1 MLAVGGADGGV
12 RLFLCDTSELTS
24 ESDESDESD
33 RAEETETGVD
43 VEACATLAGHADWV
57 RDLAFAADD
66 DASGTRGGTPGLLL
80 ASASQDRTAR
90 VWRVR
95 VAFAAA
101 DDGSASVEGGG
112 AAVPAYARLARP
124 PPPPS
129 ALLGGDA
136 RIVADLEAVLQG
148 HEDWVMSVAWRPD
161 AAKARR
167 DVSEGDGAVKPQLS
181 LLTASA
187 DRSLIHWTPVSDPGR
202 TSGPESRVW
211 MASESV
217 GDAASGCLGFYG
229 AMFDARARRVLAH
242 AHGGALHAWRRAG
255 SKAAGGDE
263 RWAPAPAS
271 AGHAGEV
278 TSLSWDAA
286 GRFLLSGSVDMTA
299 RAHASWES
307 RVDETF
313 LSDLRDVHK
322 PVTLTLDAPTT
333 GWREIARPQIHGHAV
348 TCVAALPPAASARRL
363 GGGEEKADAKTDA
376 ATLAGGSVVFVSGAD
391 EKTLRVFDAPGTFLG
406 TLARSLPRSDRAG
419 RRALE
424 AARERAADAS
434 GGAELPQLGL
444 SNKALRAPEAPS
456 EPVPET
462 PSAEPAERAER
473 AGASGAGG
481 GGGEEDSASSF
492 SFASFAGEHG
502 FGVDPDPTNSLLP
515 PESAPTKSPARRRRD
530 GVIEGERRQD
540 VIMLT
545 PERPSEGARPVDA
558 DAPLGDDDT
567 TPVVKARS
575 GAANAAGVS
584 SDAPPRPDS
593 SFVRAET
600 PKRPKRSG
608 DSAAGGRRRAGG
620 GGAGRRRARE
630 RREHARRRHLRQRHA
645 GGPVAPPGGG
655 GPGVGDA
662 VAGGAQAVRARRRRV
677 VRGGAPF
684 RRAGGVRVRG
694 ALGVCGLDL
703 GLGRK

>member
-1 MLAVGGADGGV
+1 MRLWRLDLALAPAPAPAPLRQPPTPPPARSRPRARRSPREAACGSRRGAPLSAALARLPRTDRLVLAVGGADGGV

-255 SKAAGGDE
+255 SKKPRAAT
-263 RWAPAPAS
+263 S
-271 AGHAGEV
+271 AG
-278 TSLSWDAA
+278 
-286 GRFLLSGSVDMTA
+286 R
-299 RAHASWES
+299 
-307 RVDETF
+307 
-313 LSDLRDVHK
+313 
-322 PVTLTLDAPTT
+322 
-333 GWREIARPQIHGHAV
+333 
-348 TCVAALPPAASARRL
+348 
-363 GGGEEKADAKTDA
+363 
-376 ATLAGGSVVFVSGAD
+376 
-391 EKTLRVFDAPGTFLG
+391 
-406 TLARSLPRSDRAG
+406 
-419 RRALE
+419 
-424 AARERAADAS
+424 
-434 GGAELPQLGL
+434 
-444 SNKALRAPEAPS
+444 
-456 EPVPET
+456 
-462 PSAEPAERAER
+462 
-473 AGASGAGG
+473 
-481 GGGEEDSASSF
+481 
-492 SFASFAGEHG
+492 
-502 FGVDPDPTNSLLP
+502 
-515 PESAPTKSPARRRRD
+515 
-530 GVIEGERRQD
+530 
-540 VIMLT
+540 
-545 PERPSEGARPVDA
+545 
-558 DAPLGDDDT
+558 
-567 TPVVKARS
+567 
-575 GAANAAGVS
+575 
-584 SDAPPRPDS
+584 
-593 SFVRAET
+593 
-600 PKRPKRSG
+600 
-608 DSAAGGRRRAGG
+608 RRRAGG
-620 GGAGRRRARE
+620 PRRRSDEFVLGRRRALPAFRVC
-630 RREHARRRHLRQRHA
+630 RH
-645 GGPVAPPGGG
+645 
-655 GPGVGDA
+655 D
-662 VAGGAQAVRARRRRV
+662 RART
-677 VRGGAPF
+677 
-684 RRAGGVRVRG
+684 RAGRAAWTRPF
-694 ALGVCGLDL
+694 
-703 GLGRK
+703 